1 MLVYAFVDGIPEDIA
16 FGVLLATYLLLGW
29 GVLWNAIKNI
39 GSGQVFDE
47 NFLMSVATLGAVII
61 GEMPEAVGVMLF
73 YRIGTYFEE
82 KATARS
88 RSAIMD
94 AIDMRPEQ
102 VRLVDEAGQSKV
114 VSPEEVRIGQTIE
127 VIAGERIPLDGTV
140 IEGTTR
146 IDTAPVTGEPV
157 PVQVK
162 PGSEIYPAVSIRAA
176 AS

>member
-1 MLVYAFVDGIPEDIA
+1 
-16 FGVLLATYLLLGW
+16 
-29 GVLWNAIKNI
+29 
-39 GSGQVFDE
+39 
-47 NFLMSVATLGAVII
+47 
-61 GEMPEAVGVMLF
+61 MPEAVGVMLF

-162 PGSEIYPAVSIRAA
+162 PGSEIFHPAVSIRAA